1 MEESIEV
8 AIDDYYTD
16 DEYCAECHGLGDDYG
31 YDDAGDIIWLCSECL
46 FNHNICDDD

>member
-16 DEYCAECHGLGDDYG
+16 YEYCDECHGLGDDYG
-31 YDDAGDIIWLCSECL
+31 YDGEGDIICLCSECL
-46 FNHNICDDD
+46 FNPYIYDDD